1 MTGRTTPHERGIRL
15 SGGQKQRIGIVR
27 ALYGDPEVLI
37 LDEATS
43 SLDVETEAAVTETV
57 EKLGKGLTRIVIAH
71 RLSGAVID
79 FSKKDV

>member
-1 MTGRTTPHERGIRL
+1 
-15 SGGQKQRIGIVR
+15 VR